1 MAKIDGIG
9 ASGAGPLYD
18 LERAEGPEQMDV
30 MALAAS
36 VADLDLVQVE
46 TFERLLGLGEIP
58 PQPGHLDPPP
68 AGGPS
73 LASISGPQARGLLR
87 HASESC
93 RLQADQVRS
102 LLGQQPDRPEVQ
114 GLQTRLGYIGG
125 MLQKVDEII
134 RGQDDILT
142 KVVTEQKS

>member
-1 MAKIDGIG
+1 MAKIDGMG

-46 TFERLLGLGEIP
+46 TFERLLGLKEIP
-58 PQPGHLDPPP
+58 PQPGALDPPP
-68 AGGPS
+68 AGESS
-73 LASISGPQARGLLR
+73 LATISGPQARGLLR
-87 HASESC
+87 HLSENC
-93 RLQADQVRS
+93 RLQADQVRP

-114 GLQTRLGYIGG
+114 GLQTRLGYISG
-125 MLQKVDEII
+125 MLQKVDETI
-134 RGQDDILT
+134 RDQDGILA
-142 KVVTEQKS
+142 KLVAEQKS